1 MRLTILQESRRNNP
15 EWNPTFLKRYPA
27 LDKFSNLSFLNMRAT
42 GCYLNLKTSR
52 LQNKIPYRWHR
63 KSSGAGSCSY
73 KEHMSWNDSVTRLR
87 AEYCIKILFINMTAI
102 RVWLKLARK
111 NTHKCLND
119 FISWN
124 EGTFRILKL
133 FQWLQL
139 NLTRDSLNHSHD
151 SIFYFRK
158 HTPKGSR

>member
-1 MRLTILQESRRNNP
+1 MSDAQFPGKDSHAWPDGKTKLLPLRYLNDYMRLTILQESRRNTP

-102 RVWLKLARK
+102 RVWLKLAMQEK
-111 NTHKCLND
+111 
-119 FISWN
+119 
-124 EGTFRILKL
+124 
-133 FQWLQL
+133 
-139 NLTRDSLNHSHD
+139 HS
-151 SIFYFRK
+151 
-158 HTPKGSR
+158 